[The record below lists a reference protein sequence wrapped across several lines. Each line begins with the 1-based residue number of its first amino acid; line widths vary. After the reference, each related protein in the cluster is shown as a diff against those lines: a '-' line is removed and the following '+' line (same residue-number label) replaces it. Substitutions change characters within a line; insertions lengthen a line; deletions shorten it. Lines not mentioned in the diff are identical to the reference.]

1 MVTESIRKISV
12 GSDVNNQLHISTG
25 SLMAGNT
32 IDTIVDREGILSIYV
47 KDDNNNIKVWKRIVG
62 MPVVIEYN
70 TRLQ

>member
-47 KDDNNNIKVWKRIVG
+47 KDDSNNIKVWKRIVG